1 METQS
6 LIKDQINEIV
16 GFEKEIAKITKSQAE
31 RRQDTKTYRNSSL
44 TQLNAKADFVDWEQY
59 FKRTFVWHLNRTLER
74 EYQDV
79 TYAEEYIGN

>member
-44 TQLNAKADFVDWEQY
+44 SQLNGKADFVDWEQY
-59 FKRTFVWHLNRTLER
+59 FKRTLVWHLNRTLER